1 MYLLIDFA
9 DYEVDFQP
17 TQTIASMNSF
27 LTIESAQ
34 LHINQ
39 TIENSI
45 HNLSQYDDSDDSDDD
60 GDDEGSGELT
70 THTLMLFEVNER
82 FGLTFDPMTSQYSL
96 NGGNPIS
103 SVEYQSNDF

>member
-17 TQTIASMNSF
+17 TQTIVSMNSF
-27 LTIESAQ
+27 LTIETAQ
-34 LHINQ
+34 EHITQ

-45 HNLSQYDDSDDSDDD
+45 YNLSDTNSDDEEI
-60 GDDEGSGELT
+60 DDEGSDELT

-82 FGLTFDPMTSQYSL
+82 FGLIFNPMTSQYSL
-96 NGGNPIS
+96 KDNPIS
-103 SVEYQSNDF
+103 SVDYQSRDF